1 MGKWLGKEY
10 DNLKSI
16 PDIKDS
22 NGNACLFNGLTI
34 RGSAIGAIIM
44 GGLGAFLYSRTRNV
58 DQMNIGRTY

>member
-22 NGNACLFNGLTI
+22 NGNACLFNRLTI
-34 RGSAIGAIIM
+34 PGSAIVAIIM
-44 GGLGAFLYSRTRNV
+44 GGLGAF
-58 DQMNIGRTY
+58 